1 VDRDPSTVTDDLV
14 LPMTDLARISS
25 SLAQGDTGIW
35 VPIASRSGSKVSF
48 PTQGHQ
54 ECLAV
59 EDQSFWFRHRNA
71 CLLQMLGR
79 FPPGGAVFELGAG
92 NGFVTSAFEGAGHE
106 CVALE
111 PAVEGARNARLR
123 GVRTVVCSTLES
135 AAFQAGSLPAIGLFD
150 VIEHIEHDG
159 PFLTEVAR
167 VLSPGGRVYV
177 TVPAYRW
184 LWSDEDVEAGHFRRY
199 ALRRMRRDLESVG
212 LSIEYATYFF
222 SPLLLPVFLFRT
234 LPSLLRRRSVAPAS
248 RAAAQHAPQSGFLTR
263 ILIEALGAEL
273 AWLRAGRRLPFG
285 SSCLLVARKS
295 EAEAQSRVGVSVR

>member
-1 VDRDPSTVTDDLV
+1 
-14 LPMTDLARISS
+14 MTDLARISS
-25 SLAQGDTGIW
+25 SLAQGDAGIW
-35 VPIASRSGSKVSF
+35 VPLASGSASKVSF
-48 PTQGHQ
+48 PTHGHQ

-71 CLLQMLGR
+71 CLMQTLAR
-79 FPPGGAVFELGAG
+79 FPPDGAVFELGAG
-92 NGFVTSAFEGAGHE
+92 NGFVTSAFERAGHE

-135 AAFQAGSLPAIGLFD
+135 AAFQAGALPAIGLFD
-150 VIEHIEHDG
+150 VVEHIEQDG

-199 ALRRMRRDLESVG
+199 SLRRMRRDLESVG
-212 LSIEYATYFF
+212 LSVEYATYFF
-222 SPLLLPVFLFRT
+222 SPLLPPVFLFRT
-234 LPSLLRRRSVAPAS
+234 LPSLLRRRSTAPAS
-248 RAAAQHAPQSGFLTR
+248 RAAAQHAPAPGLFTR
-263 ILIEALGAEL
+263 MLIKALDAEL
-273 AWLRAGRRLPFG
+273 AWLRAGRRMPFG
-285 SSCLLVARKS
+285 SSCLLVARKP
-295 EAEAQSRVGVSVR
+295 EPAAQGRVR